1 MERFHKFVEEV
12 KNLLLYHENF
22 TIFDVI
28 SLGLNSKKNLEIF
41 DEVYEY
47 ATVENL
53 EEVMEK
59 LLSKYEV
66 EQIEDD
72 LTVIRFIISLIKD
85 RKELTYP
92 LVQKLAT
99 TSVRDF
105 SQYLLLSMKDK
116 SLEEKVLK
124 KAEKYL
130 LDPSYHQIIFDNLR
144 EIEEIDDALSNL
156 VSSFIDFSDV
166 THIPGLQNII
176 KEYYSFSD
184 DQEDEEDIDQEDD
197 E

>member
-105 SQYLLLSMKDK
+105 SQYLLLSMKDR

-144 EIEEIDDALSNL
+144 EIEEIDNALSNL